1 MNKVRQ
7 LKDKYL
13 SSDFAKKYFYEGD
26 DLGAV
31 AGNDRTFFK
40 LWSPLAKNV
49 YLNLY
54 HEGNESPSYAKI
66 PMIKASSGV
75 WEHEVK
81 ENLHGTY
88 YDYSIFFDN
97 DDIGVISADPYAKG
111 AGVNGIRSMVVDFE
125 RIDPSGWASD
135 KAPYSDKEDFIYE
148 IHVKDF
154 SWDRSGGFPKQSRGK
169 YAALSYPNTTL
180 NNDGVH
186 PTGIAHL
193 RKLGVN
199 CIQLM
204 PIYDYGSVDE
214 ARSFENMSD
223 ASKLSA
229 SNSLIDKEQFNWGYD
244 PVNYNVPEGSY
255 SSNPY
260 DGSVRITELKEA
272 ILSLHQN
279 GFKVIMDVVYN
290 HTYSLDSW
298 LQRTVPWYFYR
309 VDENGNVSNGSA
321 CGEDIASEM
330 PMCNKYIRESVLF
343 WAKEYHI
350 DGFRFD
356 LMGLL
361 DTKLM
366 NDIRNDLDKIYGKGQ
381 KLLYGEPWAADET
394 SIEKGRIQ
402 ALKKNF
408 THLNEEI
415 GMFSDDI
422 RDSIKGSVFE
432 LDEPGFVNG
441 GKDFEASICDCLLG
455 KYNKD
460 VEGNYDVAE
469 PSRIISYVSSH
480 DNQTLFD
487 KLSETT
493 KDKTKL
499 IKQYKL
505 AAGIYLTMQGRPF
518 MLSGEEF
525 GRTKD
530 GNENSFDSPIE
541 VNRVDWIC
549 SLQNTELS
557 EYYRGLIALRKCIPG
572 LCDKDKGAQKRI
584 EILDARDGVVSFL
597 VNNKESEISR
607 WKRILV
613 VYNSSNR
620 DFFVGPLVDGARKWE
635 LLVNETSS
643 LIWQDRTQINSK
655 IYAAPCSI
663 LILGQLD

>member
-13 SSDFAKKYFYEGD
+13 SSDFEKNFFYEGN

-31 AGNDRTFFK
+31 ISNDRTFFK
-40 LWSPLAKNV
+40 LWSPLATSV

-54 HEGNESPSYAKI
+54 HEGNDSPSYAKI

-75 WEHEVK
+75 WEHEAK

-88 YDYSIFFDN
+88 YDYTLIFEDN
-97 DDIGVISADPYAKG
+97 DTSVISADPYAKG
-111 AGVNGIRSMVVDFE
+111 AGVNGIRSMAVDFK
-125 RIDPSGWASD
+125 RVNPGGWESD
-135 KAPYSDKEDFIYE
+135 IAPYNDKEDFIYE

-154 SWDRSGGFPKQSRGK
+154 SWDKSGGFPKESRGK

-193 RKLGVN
+193 SKLGVN

-204 PIYDYGSVDE
+204 PVYDYGSVDE
-214 ARSFENMSD
+214 ARDFDNASD
-223 ASKLSA
+223 
-229 SNSLIDKEQFNWGYD
+229 EQFNWGYD

-290 HTYSLDSW
+290 HTYSLDSC

-309 VDENGNVSNGSA
+309 ADKDGNASNGSA

-343 WAKEYHI
+343 WVKEYHI

-366 NDIRNDLDKIYGKGQ
+366 NDIRHDLDECFGKDQ
-381 KLLYGEPWAADET
+381 KLLYGEPWAADKT
-394 SIEKGRIQ
+394 FIEKGRVQSI
-402 ALKKNF
+402 KKNF
-408 THLNEEI
+408 THLNENI

-441 GKDFEASICDCLLG
+441 GEDFETSICDCLLG

-460 VEGNYDVAE
+460 VNGNFDVAE

-493 KDKTKL
+493 KDKEKL

-518 MLSGEEF
+518 MLSGEDF
-525 GRTKD
+525 GRTKG

-541 VNRVDWIC
+541 VNRVDWMC
-549 SLQNTELS
+549 SLQNAELS

-584 EILDARDGVVSFL
+584 EILYARDGVVSFF

-620 DFFVGPLVDGARKWE
+620 DFCVGTLVDSARKWE

-643 LIWQDRTQINSK
+643 LIWQERTQINETMN
-655 IYAAPCSI
+655 AAPCSA
-663 LILGQLD
+663 LIMGQLD